1 MNGIFIQF
9 YKHKEMV
16 NRVIEGLLQ
25 TIDRDKNIIIA
36 IDNLSPNSDSIRKDL
51 KEHYSKGNIDKCYFM
66 KGNYIF
72 NSMREVVKD
81 VLSKTKLDYIIISDG
96 DVIPPNLG
104 ECWTK
109 RFETYFDEHK
119 DLGGM
124 GFSTDL
130 HHQTKEELKENAYKY
145 DRVCRPSN
153 LRCIKGTVPYYQ
165 SGLHFSE
172 KYNKIDEDVIESL
185 PMFQYYMIKENIISS
200 YLQKEPT
207 KTIGDGYISTFM
219 LKNKYR
225 VFRYESTPA
234 KNMTYD
240 SKLLLKDG
248 YSDYKQER
256 TDLLGSF
263 HKFQKVEG
271 WELLE

>member
-36 IDNLSPNSDSIRKDL
+36 IDNLSSNSDSMRKDL

-119 DLGGM
+119 DLGEWD
-124 GFSTDL
+124 FL
-130 HHQTKEELKENAYKY
+130 QIYITKLKK
-145 DRVCRPSN
+145 N
-153 LRCIKGTVPYYQ
+153 LKKMLT
-165 SGLHFSE
+165 
-172 KYNKIDEDVIESL
+172 NMIECAD
-185 PMFQYYMIKENIISS
+185 PQI
-200 YLQKEPT
+200 
-207 KTIGDGYISTFM
+207 
-219 LKNKYR
+219 
-225 VFRYESTPA
+225 
-234 KNMTYD
+234 
-240 SKLLLKDG
+240 
-248 YSDYKQER
+248 
-256 TDLLGSF
+256 
-263 HKFQKVEG
+263 
-271 WELLE
+271 